1 MFENKESGWKK
12 SKEED
17 KEIKKK
23 ADIEASV
30 TKQAEEKKIEQEES
44 SRNDYYDNRGKGGR
58 GGYNDYDNKKGG
70 DRRNDKYDKPSGGSN
85 TGKNAE
91 TKYQVKDKSGDQPQ
105 LGRGKSQRYN
115 DGSKFTPKL
124 DKQ

>member
-23 ADIEASV
+23 AEIEASV
-30 TKQAEEKKIEQEES
+30 TKQAEEKKFEQEES
-44 SRNDYYDNRGKGGR
+44 SRNDYYDNRSKGGR

-70 DRRNDKYDKPSGGSN
+70 DRRNDKYDKPQGGSN

-91 TKYQVKDKSGDQPQ
+91 TKYQVKDKSNDQPQ
-105 LGRGKSQRYN
+105 LGRVKSQRYN
-115 DGSKFTPKL
+115 DGPKFTPKL